1 MKRKVL
7 HIIGGMGRGGAP
19 IFIINNLKYVD
30 GTKLQ
35 FDFLCRKDNCAYD
48 DIIKQH
54 GGNIYIVPDFP
65 RHLFS
70 NFTQTLRF
78 FREHASE
85 YEALHVHANALF
97 YILPLILGKIYGV
110 KKIILHSHNTQ
121 SNVGVLQSLH
131 YINRLFVNVLSNVHL
146 ACGQEAGKWM
156 FSNRP
161 FEVINNAIDVEMFK
175 YSEQSREAIRRELGI
190 PKDAYLIGNVGR
202 FETAK
207 NHTFIIDVFKNVHD
221 IKPSSVLLLVGEGSL
236 FEEIKEKVK
245 LLSLTE
251 FVYFLGLRSDIERI
265 YSAMDLFFLPSLFEG
280 LPFVL
285 IEAQCSGV
293 NCLVSDT
300 VTKEAFITDLV
311 TSMKLEDD
319 IKEWVSAI
327 DHLSTVHKD
336 RSQYAEVIHQKY
348 YDIRYTAARL
358 TEIYTK
364 SLEL

>member
-1 MKRKVL
+1 
-7 HIIGGMGRGGAP
+7 
-19 IFIINNLKYVD
+19 
-30 GTKLQ
+30 
-35 FDFLCRKDNCAYD
+35 
-48 DIIKQH
+48 
-54 GGNIYIVPDFP
+54 
-65 RHLFS
+65 
-70 NFTQTLRF
+70 
-78 FREHASE
+78 
-85 YEALHVHANALF
+85 
-97 YILPLILGKIYGV
+97 
-110 KKIILHSHNTQ
+110 
-121 SNVGVLQSLH
+121 
-131 YINRLFVNVLSNVHL
+131 
-146 ACGQEAGKWM
+146 M
-156 FSNRP
+156 FCNRP
-161 FEVINNAIDVEMFK
+161 FEVINNAINVNMFE
-175 YSEQSREAIRRELGI
+175 YSKQSREAIRRELGI

-236 FEEIKEKVK
+236 FEEMKEKVK

-251 FVYFLGLRSDIERI
+251 FVYFFGLRSDIERI

-319 IKEWVSAI
+319 IKKWVSAI

>member
-1 MKRKVL
+1 M
-7 HIIGGMGRGGAP
+7 IIV
-19 IFIINNLKYVD
+19 NNLKYVD
-30 GTKLQ
+30 DTKLQ

-85 YEALHVHANALF
+85 YEALHVHANALY
-97 YILPLILGKIYGV
+97 YILPLILGKIYSI

-121 SNVGVLQSLH
+121 SNIGVLQPLH
-131 YINRLFVNVLSNVHL
+131 YINRLFVHALSNVHL

-156 FSNRP
+156 YCNKP
-161 FEVINNAIDVEMFK
+161 FEVINNAVDVDKFK
-175 YSEQSREAIRRELGI
+175 YCGQSREAIRKELGLS
-190 PKDAYLIGNVGR
+190 KEAYLIGNVGR
-202 FETAK
+202 FEVAK
-207 NHTFIIDVFKNVHD
+207 NHTFIIDVFKNIHD
-221 IKPSSVLLLVGEGSL
+221 IKPSAVLLLVGEGSL
-236 FEEIKEKVK
+236 FEEMKEKVM
-245 LLSLTE
+245 LLGLTE
-251 FVYFLGLRSDIERI
+251 FVYFLGLRSDVERI

-285 IEAQCSGV
+285 VEAQCSGV
-293 NCLVSDT
+293 NCLVSDA

-319 IKEWVSAI
+319 IKEWVSAV
-327 DHLSTVHKD
+327 DHLSTIQKD
-336 RSQYAEVIHQKY
+336 RSQYAEVIRQKH
-348 YDIRYTAARL
+348 YDIGYTAAKL

-364 SLEL
+364 PLEP